1 MSDDGGVPHGG
12 EATTSFRLQPPRPV
26 PPSPREPQGSRP
38 TEDGAPGG
46 PVEAPAPGL
55 NDRDLAQGPSAEPV
69 DGGAPGR
76 QADPAPGPGERDLA
90 QGPGAE
96 PAVYARQSEAPVA
109 VPYPGNPYATPAALP
124 QAPSA
129 DATPDRPRTPA
140 PAAAPASAPAGDPG
154 AGRLVAG
161 RYRLLAKL
169 GHGGMG
175 TVWRARDETVD
186 REVAVKEPRVPD
198 HLPERERANVHER
211 MRREARA
218 AARLDHPAVVTVH
231 DVAVV
236 DGQPWIV
243 MELVRGRSL
252 GDALTEGTL
261 DGREAARIG
270 LEVLGALEAAHAA
283 GVLHRD
289 VKPDNVLLGPH
300 GRVVLTDFG
309 IARIEGDTSLTDTG
323 GFVGSPEYT
332 APERVLGVRPGPAS
346 DLWSLGVLLYAAT
359 EGVSP
364 FRRSNTPA
372 TLQSVLK
379 SVPAAPAS
387 AGAPLAEVIDGLLAK
402 EPSHRPA
409 AAEVRR
415 LLEEAL
421 RPPAPTRATRFEDA
435 GTPES
440 APEPAG
446 GVRIGRR
453 ALIGLAAAVAT
464 VVVAAAA
471 TAYVVIADP
480 FAGPL
485 PDGWRKRHVADV
497 AATLAV
503 PADYQVGTPDRKTD
517 KGHWVTYTDWSGSI
531 SVGLNLARRSEDTS
545 KEIKDSA
552 RAEMYADDGEFKAS
566 GAYYLNMPAGPRT
579 KPDARTTY
587 RGRESAENT
596 VVYRTDDSQNPRPRE
611 VRLFYYKSRAGDM
624 YRLTVSYPGAGDLT
638 ARGRQVA
645 EAAIANLEVDRP

>member
-1 MSDDGGVPHGG
+1 MTPDPPAPDPHLGATVPDVPS
-12 EATTSFRLQPPRPV
+12 AALVADPRSAVPDPRPGATV
-26 PPSPREPQGSRP
+26 PERR
-38 TEDGAPGG
+38 
-46 PVEAPAPGL
+46 
-55 NDRDLAQGPSAEPV
+55 AE
-69 DGGAPGR
+69 G
-76 QADPAPGPGERDLA
+76 
-90 QGPGAE
+90 
-96 PAVYARQSEAPVA
+96 PVA
-109 VPYPGNPYATPAALP
+109 VPYPGNPYATPARTVA
-124 QAPSA
+124 APVG
-129 DATPDRPRTPA
+129 TPA
-140 PAAAPASAPAGDPG
+140 PGSPEEPG
-154 AGRLVAG
+154 TGRLIAG

-198 HLPERERANVHER
+198 HLPERERATAYER

-218 AARLDHPAVVTVH
+218 AARLDHPAVVNVH

-252 GDALTEGTL
+252 GDALREGTL
-261 DGREAARIG
+261 GSRETARIG

-300 GRVVLTDFG
+300 DRVVLTDFG
-309 IARIEGDTSLTDTG
+309 IASIEGETNLTDTG
-323 GFVGSPEYT
+323 GFVGSPEYI

-346 DLWSLGVLLYAAT
+346 DLWSLGVVLYAAT

-372 TLQSVLK
+372 TLQSVLNAT
-379 SVPAAPAS
+379 PAAPAS
-387 AGAPLAEVIDGLLAK
+387 AGAPLTEVINGLLAK

-409 AAEVRR
+409 AADVRR
-415 LLEEAL
+415 LLEEAV
-421 RPPAPTRATRFEDA
+421 RPPVLAPTQVTRREGIA
-435 GTPES
+435 GPEGTP
-440 APEPAG
+440 APG
-446 GVRIGRR
+446 GGGIRIGRKT
-453 ALIGLAAAVAT
+453 LIGLAAAVVTA
-464 VVVAAAA
+464 VAAAGV

-485 PDGWRKRHVADV
+485 PDGWKKRHVADV

-503 PADYQVGTPDRKTD
+503 PAEYQEGTPDRASD

-531 SVGLNLARRSEDTS
+531 WIGLSLALKSEDTS
-545 KEIKDSA
+545 KVIKDSA
-552 RAEMYADDGEFKAS
+552 RAEMYADDGTFKAS
-566 GAYYLNMPAGPRT
+566 GAYSLNMPAGPRT
-579 KPDARTTY
+579 KPDARATY

-596 VVYRTDDSQNPRPRE
+596 VTYKTDDSQNPRPRE
-611 VRLFYYKSRAGDM
+611 VRLFYFKSKAGDM
-624 YRLTVSYPGAGDLT
+624 YKLTISYPGDGDFT
-638 ARGRQVA
+638 ARGREVA
-645 EAAIANLEVDRP
+645 DAAIANLDVDKP